1 MDRFF
6 RAATDIGKARRADV
20 VEKDYYL
27 HQLLMEISHDPYLRD
42 NLVFKGG
49 TCLVKAY
56 SGYYRFSEDIDFT
69 WADQTG
75 WSQATTSRRNDLCA
89 KECEEIIRHVKIIAD
104 RMGLSFSGSK
114 NGDDVHISSGGKM
127 LTLRPTYYSALGRM
141 RSEVKLEFNLHDL
154 VLFPFR
160 DRKLGT
166 YIEGDGFG
174 SLESLFEEPFHIYTS
189 SVELT
194 CYDSREIFIEKC
206 RALMTRKVY
215 KPRDSLDLYHMGKT
229 MGFTVRD
236 HEEGIVRKVGF
247 SLDTYERYLDNIEDN
262 DLSKLRYDRRDENLL
277 LREMPDDLEASI
289 VDMHRELESIRAGI
303 VTATRR

>member
-6 RAATDIGKARRADV
+6 RAAADIGKARRADV

-27 HQLLMEISHDPYLRD
+27 HHLLIEISHDPYLRD

-75 WSQATTSRRNDLCA
+75 WSQATPSKRNDLCA
-89 KECEEIIRHVKIIAD
+89 KECEEIIRHVKIITD
-104 RMGLSFSGSK
+104 RMGLSFSGNK
-114 NGDDVHISSGGKM
+114 NGDDVHISSSGKM
-127 LTLRPTYYSALGRM
+127 LTLRPSYFSTFGKM

-154 VLFPFR
+154 VLFPFQKR
-160 DRKLGT
+160 RLGT
-166 YIEGDGFG
+166 YVDGDGFG
-174 SLESLFEEPFHIYTS
+174 SLGALFEEPYRIYTA
-189 SVELT
+189 SVDLT
-194 CYDSREIFIEKC
+194 CYDCREIFIEKC
-206 RALMTRKVY
+206 RALMTRRVY

-236 HEEGIVRKVGF
+236 HEDGIVRKVGF
-247 SLDTYERYLDNIEDN
+247 SLDTYERYSDNIVGN
-262 DLSKLRYDRRDENLL
+262 DLCKLRYDRRDENLL
-277 LREMPDDLEASI
+277 LQEMPGEFETFIAE
-289 VDMHRELESIRAGI
+289 MHRELESIRAEI
-303 VTATRR
+303 VSANRK